1 METPA
6 GAVRSNELKRRT
18 RMTSPASTLIETTE
32 RPDAMPKAR
41 RITPPERQEP
51 APAPTGATKGEVKTM
66 RALIIEDNPKMAAAI
81 AHGLEEQGYAV
92 DTCLTGFEGEET
104 AAQNEYDVL
113 ILDLMLPD
121 RDGMDVCRGLRR
133 RGLKTPILILSAIS
147 ATNDKVAG
155 LNAGADDFLGKP
167 FEFEEL
173 LARVR
178 ALLRRGQPTESAT
191 LRVGDLELDLAKHR
205 AKRGD
210 QSIAL
215 TSKEFALLEYF
226 MRNPDRVLTRTQI
239 GEHVWDMNFDAS
251 SNVIDVYVSMLRRK
265 IDKGFPS
272 PLIHTII
279 GTGYVFSADRQ

>member
-1 METPA
+1 
-6 GAVRSNELKRRT
+6 
-18 RMTSPASTLIETTE
+18 
-32 RPDAMPKAR
+32 
-41 RITPPERQEP
+41 
-51 APAPTGATKGEVKTM
+51 M
-66 RALIIEDNPKMAAAI
+66 RALVIEDNPKMAAAI

-92 DTCLTGFEGEET
+92 DTCHTGFEGEET

-147 ATNDKVAG
+147 ATSDKVTG

-173 LARVR
+173 VARVR
-178 ALLRRGQPTESAT
+178 ALLRRGQATEAAT
-191 LRVGDLELDLAKHR
+191 LRVGDLELDLAKRR

-210 QSIAL
+210 QSIPL

-272 PLIHTII
+272 ALIHTII